1 MNNPA
6 ASFYSLGLIGYPL
19 RQSMSPLLHA
29 AALRETGLNG
39 EYRLYPIAP
48 GVDFEAEL
56 DGLFNRARSGEIHG
70 FNVTIPHK
78 TAVRAHLDGETP
90 AARSIGAVNTI
101 IARDGRL
108 IGDNTDAPGFLTD
121 LLGVFPGLGRSPV
134 GELQTALV
142 MGAGGAARAVIFA
155 LADAGW
161 RVIVAA
167 RKREQ
172 AAALARELIVV
183 RSDFAVEA
191 EELSVERLRPH
202 LSDLLLVVNATPAG
216 MIPDVDAEPWPTAL
230 PLPEGAFYYD
240 LIYKPFETAWIHRVR
255 ERRLPAA
262 NGMGM
267 LIEQAALAF
276 ERWTGLP
283 APRRMMR
290 AAAEAAAGGSL
301 DPGLKER

>member
-6 ASFYSLGLIGYPL
+6 SPFYSLGLIGYPL

-48 GVDFEAEL
+48 GVGFEPEL
-56 DGLFNRARSGEIHG
+56 DALFHRARCGEIQG

-78 TAVRAHLDGETP
+78 TAVRAQLDDETP

-121 LLGVFPGLGRSPV
+121 LLGVFPNLSQSPEGGR
-134 GELQTALV
+134 QTALV
-142 MGAGGAARAVIFA
+142 LGAGGAARAVVFA
-155 LADAGW
+155 LADVGW

-167 RKREQ
+167 RKSEQ
-172 AAALARELIVV
+172 AAALARELMGV
-183 RSDFAVEA
+183 RSEFIVEA
-191 EELSVERLRPH
+191 EELSVEGLRPH
-202 LSDLLLVVNATPAG
+202 ILDLLLVVNATPVG
-216 MIPDVDAEPWPTAL
+216 MTPDVDSEPWPTAL
-230 PLPEGAFYYD
+230 PLPDGAFFYD
-240 LIYKPFETAWIHRVR
+240 LIYKPFETAWIHRAR
-255 ERRLPAA
+255 ERKLPAA

-283 APRRMMR
+283 APRQVMR
-290 AAAEAAAGGSL
+290 AAAEAAAGGSVTP
-301 DPGLKER
+301 D